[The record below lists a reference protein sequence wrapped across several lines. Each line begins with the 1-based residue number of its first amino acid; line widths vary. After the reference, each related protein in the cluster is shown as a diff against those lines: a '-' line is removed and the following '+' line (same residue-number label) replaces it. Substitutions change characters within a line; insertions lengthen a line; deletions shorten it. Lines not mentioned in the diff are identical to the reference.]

1 MANRAAGMG
10 GSARSRPRPP
20 RQAPSDFVVQIEIQS
35 TRDDHRIAWLAA
47 LAIAIHVL
55 ESGLPMLVPGVK
67 PGLANVI
74 TVAVLL
80 QYGWR
85 MAVWVSLLRVLV
97 GSLVL
102 GTFLSPTFAL
112 SLGGAIAAVL
122 ALGLGQLLPGR
133 GFGPVGYS
141 VLAATAHMA
150 MQFALAYILFVRHEA
165 ILVLLPVLM
174 SFAVL
179 SGIVNGII
187 AGAMLKRIAS

>member
-1 MANRAAGMG
+1 M
-10 GSARSRPRPP
+10 
-20 RQAPSDFVVQIEIQS
+20 QIEIQS

-47 LAIAIHVL
+47 LAIAVHVL

-112 SLGGAIAAVL
+112 SLGGATAAVL
-122 ALGLGQLLPGR
+122 ALGLGRLLPGR

-141 VLAATAHMA
+141 VLAAAAHMA
-150 MQFALAYILFVRHEA
+150 MQFTLAYILFVRHEA

-187 AGAMLKRIAS
+187 AGAMLKRIAP